1 MYRQNTMK
9 NAITEAIKWIISQRS
24 CPPGSRCHCSVVMQY
39 SNRHSGTFDPL
50 VDISEPSLQISTNR
64 RILNC
69 TLRITDYFKK
79 LNRNHSMNIGAN
91 IFFTYQRVKRQNISK
106 EYSELNN
113 TPKKTR
119 YYLMNIG
126 AHIFLP
132 TRSLRGGRYQR
143 DIENSKVVQKRTTTW
158 QKTKNDERKK
168 TKRTSFIAWTKMLMK
183 MVVSFYSW

>member
-1 MYRQNTMK
+1 
-9 NAITEAIKWIISQRS
+9 
-24 CPPGSRCHCSVVMQY
+24 
-39 SNRHSGTFDPL
+39 
-50 VDISEPSLQISTNR
+50 
-64 RILNC
+64 
-69 TLRITDYFKK
+69 
-79 LNRNHSMNIGAN
+79 
-91 IFFTYQRVKRQNISK
+91 
-106 EYSELNN
+106 
-113 TPKKTR
+113 
-119 YYLMNIG
+119 MNIG